1 VRQDLQA
8 RNLQLYA
15 RKLEGGSTE
24 PQIEVVQ
31 SKSQPDNICLKQ
43 SRIKNRVR
51 NTDTNGIV
59 LEQEPLPVC
68 QSPVLPVQDS
78 EMVYEELMSA
88 LGDLDVTTF
97 RMPGVATYN
106 ATAMP
111 VRRSLAA
118 AVEQE
123 LVQTK
128 GIVED
133 QYHKHQ
139 VSEKLA
145 RQPFRNVS
153 NILCSQQSQPQPML
167 KSLDAQERSS
177 FDISTRKPALGMY
190 QPPWRV
196 AAEAQRRP
204 IASTVGCCPRESR
217 H

>member
-1 VRQDLQA
+1 VR
-8 RNLQLYA
+8 
-15 RKLEGGSTE
+15 
-24 PQIEVVQ
+24 
-31 SKSQPDNICLKQ
+31 
-43 SRIKNRVR
+43 
-51 NTDTNGIV
+51 
-59 LEQEPLPVC
+59 

-123 LVQTK
+123 LVRQTK
-128 GIVED
+128 GIVAD

-145 RQPFRNVS
+145 RQPFGNVS
-153 NILCSQQSQPQPML
+153 NILCTQQSQPQPML
-167 KSLDAQERSS
+167 KSSDAQERNS
-177 FDISTRKPALGMY
+177 FDISSRKPALGMY

-204 IASTVGCCPRESR
+204 IASTVGCS
-217 H
+217 HGKAGTD